1 MRISMIAAMTD
12 QRLIGNAGQ
21 MPWHVPADLKFFKAT
36 TLNHTLL
43 MGRKTFASI
52 GNRPLPRRRHL
63 IISRTTPQETLGV
76 EWYTDIAQAIRAAK
90 NAGETELF
98 IAGGGEIYQLALP
111 LADRLYITRIHHPTI
126 SSGDTYFPAWDPTQW
141 RQTSQQEAEGC
152 TFVIYDR
159 IPV

>member
-12 QRLIGNAGQ
+12 QRLIGDAGQ

-36 TLNHTLL
+36 TLDHTLL

-63 IISRTTPQETLGV
+63 IISRTTPPETFGV
-76 EWYTDIAQAIRAAK
+76 EWYTDITQAIMAAK
-90 NAGETELF
+90 IAGETELF
-98 IAGGGEIYQLALP
+98 IAGGGEIYQLAMP
-111 LADRLYITRIHHPTI
+111 LADRLYITHIHHPTMN
-126 SSGDTYFPAWDPTQW
+126 SGDTYFPAWDPTRWQL
-141 RQTSQQEAEGC
+141 TSHQEAEGC